1 MDQSVSK
8 NSRRDRIIKAAR
20 AEFLSGGF
28 RAVDLGRFAADLGI
42 SKKTLYLEFS
52 SKRDLVAAVLAD
64 KVSDVEYSISSVLKN
79 NERASHSVK
88 IRGFLECIQL
98 QLSEVKPPFLRDLN
112 RDHPELFEIITSARK
127 KIIPN
132 YFGQIVSSGQR
143 SGEIRRD
150 IPQKMIVQIFMAL
163 ADSIL
168 VPDKML
174 ELEITP
180 KRGFDLLFSAIMEG
194 VEKRK

>member
-1 MDQSVSK
+1 MDVPVSN
-8 NSRRDRIIKAAR
+8 NSRQERIVKAAR
-20 AEFLSGGF
+20 SEFLSGGF
-28 RAVDLGRFAADLGI
+28 RAVDLGKFAADLGI
-42 SKKTLYLEFS
+42 SKKTLYLEFG

-64 KVSDVEYSISSVLKN
+64 KVAEVEYSISNVLK
-79 NERASHSVK
+79 ESRRSSHSIK
-88 IRGFLECIQL
+88 IRRFLECIQQ

-112 RDHPELFEIITSARK
+112 RDYPELFEIITSARK

-143 SGEIRRD
+143 SGAIRRD

-168 VPDKML
+168 VPEKML

-194 VEKRK
+194 VEKQK